1 MCIRVR
7 AKARLLKALS
17 EQETIPYEWITGKLG
32 VSAATVN
39 SIVKSGAAKLVSSES
54 YRNPV
59 KMQSVEAVR
68 NTLSEEQQTI
78 VTEVLKD
85 FDAGRRQTY
94 LIHGI
99 TGSGKTEVYMRLIG
113 EMIARGRQA
122 IVLIPEIALT
132 YQTLLRF
139 YQRFGDRVSVMNST
153 LSPGENTISANGPKL
168 EKSM

>member
-1 MCIRVR
+1 MNREELLSLLGECERKRQV

-39 SIVKSGAAKLVSSES
+39 SIVKVGAAKLVSSES

-78 VTEVLKD
+78 VTEVLAD

-99 TGSGKTEVYMRLIG
+99 TGSGKNGSIYAADRRDDRKRTAGYR
-113 EMIARGRQA
+113 AD
-122 IVLIPEIALT
+122 P
-132 YQTLLRF
+132 
-139 YQRFGDRVSVMNST
+139 GDRPDVSDAATDSIRDSVT
-153 LSPGENTISANGPKL
+153 GSA
-168 EKSM
+168 